1 MKHTETVANFYRKKR
16 DVFESAMKKHLS
28 GLAEWNTPEAGMFF
42 WCVLIFFRYPAF
54 PFNLLTPAV

>member
-1 MKHTETVANFYRKKR
+1 MKR

-42 WCVLIFFRYPAF
+42 WCVLFFSFMISPF
-54 PFNLLTPAV
+54 PFNLLTPARLILQVQVVIK